1 MSVGKSIPAL
11 VVSLVLSASARAELK
26 LGYVD
31 LQRAMSEVEEGRA
44 AKSRLQT
51 LVTAKQKEID
61 AEQEGLRKEKDLLD
75 KQASAMNDETRMQK
89 ANDLQKKVVELT
101 QKWEKGRQDM
111 GAKERSEAQAILSK
125 MEPIIASL
133 AQREGMTLVFE
144 KSDSGLVFAPPH
156 LDLTNELVRLYNDQH
171 KGKAEPKAGAEP
183 AKGAP
188 AQPKAEAPKQQPPTK
203 ADVPK
208 PAMNDVPR
216 REEAK
221 K

>member
-1 MSVGKSIPAL
+1 
-11 VVSLVLSASARAELK
+11 
-26 LGYVD
+26 
-31 LQRAMSEVEEGRA
+31 
-44 AKSRLQT
+44 
-51 LVTAKQKEID
+51 
-61 AEQEGLRKEKDLLD
+61 
-75 KQASAMNDETRMQK
+75 MQK

-111 GAKERSEAQAILSK
+111 GAKERGEAQAILSK

-133 AQREGMTLVFE
+133 AQREGMTMVFE

-156 LDLTNELVRLYNDQH
+156 LDLTNEVVRLYNDQH
-171 KGKAEPKAGAEP
+171 KGKAEPKAAAEP
-183 AKGAP
+183 AKGGP
-188 AQPKAEAPKQQPPTK
+188 PPQNPPKADAPKQQPPSK

-208 PAMNDVPR
+208 PPMNDVPK